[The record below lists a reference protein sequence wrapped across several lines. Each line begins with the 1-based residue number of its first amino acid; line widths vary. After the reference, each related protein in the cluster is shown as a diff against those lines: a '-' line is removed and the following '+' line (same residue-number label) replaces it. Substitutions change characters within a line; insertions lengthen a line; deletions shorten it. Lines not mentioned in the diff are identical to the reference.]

1 MAKPPGP
8 PGPPSP
14 PPGGMPKSLPPAVYA
29 VLTLI
34 LFRAFV
40 ASGDML
46 YGSDTVLL
54 GYFARKFYAD
64 FVTSAHAFPGWD
76 PYVLGGVP
84 FVDGMHGDIFYPT
97 TLLSFFMAVHRAIG
111 WKLVIHVFLAGV
123 FMYGWLRRLGVSRE
137 ASLWGGAAY
146 LLAPILVT
154 LVYPGHDGKLFVSA
168 LAPLLLW
175 ATDRAVAQGRAGPY
189 AVLAAVVALL
199 IFTAHMQ
206 LAYFAVWSA
215 VAWALYR
222 LFGWRGPAGLL
233 PALAFFAL
241 LRATVGGVV
250 GLAASAVLFC
260 AALIALARWRSEL
273 RTAVARFALFSAAGL
288 AGAGVAAVQLVGPAC
303 YLGGAPRALC
313 GETFAYSQRVGK
325 TPEADAE
332 RGYAYSTSWSL
343 HAEEALALLVPEFV
357 GANLSTEAGP
367 IATYWG
373 RNAFK
378 LNHEYAGVLA
388 LFLAP
393 ILFLRRDPRR
403 RFNGEA
409 MFFAT
414 LAALA
419 LIYALGATTP
429 LFRLFYVLVPGVKL
443 FRAPSAIMFIFA
455 LATTTLGAL
464 AIDVVRERAADPE
477 FTRRLRTYLSG
488 LVIAAGVLALLG
500 SAGGALTDL
509 WTALLYR
516 DLAPDKAQALTAN
529 LPNITRGVWITFF
542 LAAATAGL
550 VWGVVRGRVPLAAF
564 VSGLLVLTAVDEW
577 RVDDAFIQTASP
589 AVLFPADET
598 IRYLQD
604 EQRRRVA
611 PFRVFTALAPDDNL
625 PAIYGLE
632 EVQGHHGNEI
642 GRYRQLTEDD
652 RLVSNNLRVLK
663 LLNAEFV
670 LTPRPVQVPGLV
682 PVGQGSQRALY
693 RLEGA
698 YPRAFLVD
706 RYEVTPDS
714 LALGR
719 LLAPDFDPGRSAI
732 LPEALPAE
740 LAPRTGASGTVRWVS
755 HGVNRQVLEV
765 DASGPAILIV
775 SENFYPAW
783 RARIDGRPA
792 TVVRADF
799 TLRALPLPAGR
810 HTVEFFYQSDLFRW
824 SLLLSASAGALL
836 IAVGLAYRVRPRPL
850 PESGQPA

>member
-1 MAKPPGP
+1 
-8 PGPPSP
+8 
-14 PPGGMPKSLPPAVYA
+14 MPKSLPAAVYA
-29 VLTLI
+29 VLTLV

-40 ASGDML
+40 ASHDML
-46 YGSDTVLL
+46 FGTDTMAL

-64 FVTSAHAFPGWD
+64 FVTGAHAFPFWD

-84 FVDGMHGDIFYPT
+84 FVDAMHGDIFYPT
-97 TLLSFFMAVHRAIG
+97 TLLSFVMAVHRAIG

-123 FMYGWLRRLGVSRE
+123 FMYLWLRRLGASRE

-146 LLAPILVT
+146 LLAPVLVT

-168 LAPLLLW
+168 LTPLLLW
-175 ATDRAVAQGRAGPY
+175 ATDRAVAQGRAGAY

-222 LFGWRGPAGLL
+222 LFGWRGPAALL
-233 PALAFFAL
+233 PALALFAL
-241 LRATVGGVV
+241 LRATLGGVS
-250 GLAASAVLFC
+250 GLAVCAVLFC
-260 AALIALARWRSEL
+260 AALIALARWRPEL
-273 RTAVARFALFSAAGL
+273 RTAVLRFTLFSVAGV

-325 TPEADAE
+325 TTEAEAE
-332 RGYAYSTSWSL
+332 QGYAYSTSWSL
-343 HAEEALALLVPEFV
+343 HAEEAFALLVPEFV
-357 GANLSTEAGP
+357 GANLSTKDGSIE
-367 IATYWG
+367 TYWG
-373 RNAFK
+373 RNPFK

-403 RFNGEA
+403 RFGGEA
-409 MFFAT
+409 MFFTA

-429 LFRLFYVLVPGVKL
+429 LFRVFYILVPGVKL

-464 AIDVVRERAADPE
+464 AIDVMRERAADPE
-477 FTRRLRTYLSG
+477 FTRRLRSYLTG
-488 LVIAAGVLALLG
+488 LVIAAAVLALVG

-509 WTALLYR
+509 WTGLLYR
-516 DLAPDKAQALTAN
+516 ALAPGKAQALAAN

-550 VWGVVRGRVPLAAF
+550 VWGVVRGRMPLAAF
-564 VSGLLVLTAVDEW
+564 VAALLVLTTVDEW
-577 RVDDAFIQTASP
+577 RIDDAFIQTASP
-589 AVLFPADET
+589 AVLFPTDET

-604 EQRRRVA
+604 VQRGRVA

-625 PAIYGLE
+625 PAINGLE

-642 GRYRQLTEDD
+642 GRYRELTEPD
-652 RLVSNNLRVLK
+652 RLVANNLRILK

-682 PVGQGSQRALY
+682 LVGQGSQQALY

-698 YPRAFLVD
+698 FPRAFLVD
-706 RYEVTPDS
+706 RAEVTPDS

-719 LLAPDFDPGRSAI
+719 LLAPDFDPARAAI
-732 LPEALPAE
+732 LGKPLPSD
-740 LAPRTGASGTVRWVS
+740 LAPRLGASGTVRWLS

-765 DASGPAILIV
+765 DATSPAILVV

-783 RARIDGRPA
+783 RARIDGLPA
-792 TVVRADF
+792 AVVRADF
-799 TLRALPLPAGR
+799 TLRAVPIPAGH
-810 HTVEFFYQSDLFRW
+810 HTVEFVYQSDLFRR
-824 SLLLSASAGALL
+824 SLMLSAATAALL
-836 IAVGLAYRVRPRPL
+836 IAVGLASRVRLRRP
-850 PESGQPA
+850 PQADSSGQPA